1 MPSRRTDAKLSER
14 AEQLLL
20 GKNFANVATIRADG
34 TPHVTPVWVDYDGEH
49 VLLNTVVGHAKER
62 HLRRDPRVTVLV
74 LDQQNPYSYVAV
86 TGVAELTTEGAE
98 EHIGKLSMKYFGV
111 PMFGNRDYS
120 EERILVKVRLDRVDD
135 QTH

>member
-1 MPSRRTDAKLSER
+1 MASRRTGRKLSEK
-14 AEQLLL
+14 AEQLLR
-20 GKNFANVATIRADG
+20 GKNFANVATIREDG

-74 LDQQNPYSYVAV
+74 LDQENPYSYVSV
-86 TGVAELTTEGAE
+86 TGVAELTTDGAE

-120 EERILVKVRLDRVDD
+120 EQRILVKVPLDRVDD

>member
-1 MPSRRTDAKLSER
+1 MPSRLSES
-14 AEQLLL
+14 AVALLL
-20 GKNFANVATIRADG
+20 AKNFANVATIRADG

-49 VLLNTVVGHAKER
+49 VILNTVVGHAKER

-74 LDQQNPYSYVAV
+74 LDQENPYSYVAV
-86 TGVAELTTEGAE
+86 SGVAELTTEGAE
-98 EHIGKLSMKYFGV
+98 EHIGKMSMKYFGV

-120 EERILVKVRLDRVDD
+120 EQRILVRVRPEHVDD